1 MIKDL
6 AIGLIESKLKTVK
19 RVVET
24 GLRQWGQPVNTQEE
38 VDSMEQAIAYLKG
51 EETETNLINGFAVK
65 VLESHRYHFGQKLL
79 ISKAAQSFADV
90 KELARK
96 TVMEMDEAISLLTI
110 K

>member
-24 GLRQWGQPVNTQEE
+24 GLRQGGQPVNTQEE

-65 VLESHRYHFGQKLL
+65 VLESHRYHFGQK
-79 ISKAAQSFADV
+79 
-90 KELARK
+90 
-96 TVMEMDEAISLLTI
+96 TVNIQGGAIFRRCKRVSE
-110 K
+110 KNSDGNG